1 MKIYS
6 SPICPFVQ
14 RVNAVLEAKKI
25 KYEVEFV
32 DLMNLPDWFI
42 EISPNAEVPILVTDN
57 NIALFES
64 FAICEYLEEMY
75 PPNLHPN
82 SSEEKAL
89 HRAWARQAVTQY
101 LVQCS
106 TQRSATEEILEKK
119 TEDFVQLFAKVEKV
133 LGDGPF
139 FDGGQLSMVDTAWIP
154 ILHRI
159 DLIKT
164 YTGFDFLKGYSK
176 VIKWQQA
183 LLKTDVLK
191 KSVPDM
197 FEEYF
202 IQFYLNEERYLGRLM
217 NASHEIPLRQGI

>member
-14 RVNAVLEAKKI
+14 RVNAVLEAKKL
-25 KYEVEFV
+25 KYEVEYV

-42 EISPNAEVPILVTDN
+42 EISPNAEVPVLVTDN
-57 NIALFES
+57 NAALFES

-75 PPNLHPN
+75 PPDLHPKN
-82 SSEEKAL
+82 SEKKAI

-119 TEDFVQLFAKVEKV
+119 SKDFVQLFGKVEKV

-139 FDGGQLSMVDTAWIP
+139 FEGEKLSLVDTAWIP
-154 ILHRI
+154 ILHRSA
-159 DLIKT
+159 LIKNF
-164 YTGFDFLKGYSK
+164 TGFDFLEGYPK
-176 VIKWQQA
+176 VIQWQQA
-183 LLKTDVLK
+183 LLQTDVLK
-191 KSVPDM
+191 NSVSEM

-217 NASHEIPLRQGI
+217 SASDNFAHG

>member
-1 MKIYS
+1 MKVYS

-14 RVNAVLEAKKI
+14 RVNAVLEAKKLE
-25 KYEVEFV
+25 YEVEYV
-32 DLMNLPDWFI
+32 DLTDLPDWFLK
-42 EISPNAEVPILVTDN
+42 ISPNSEVPVLVTDN
-57 NIALFES
+57 NVPLFES
-64 FAICEYLEEMY
+64 FAICEYLEELY
-75 PPNLHPN
+75 PPKLHPN
-82 SSEEKAL
+82 DPEKRAL

-106 TQRSATEEILEKK
+106 TQRSATKEILQEEKK
-119 TEDFVQLFAKVEKV
+119 NFVQLFTKVEKT

-139 FDGGQLSMVDTAWIP
+139 FDEEQFSMVDTAWIP
-154 ILHRI
+154 ILHRS

-164 YTGFDFLKGYSK
+164 YTGFDFLEGYPK

-191 KSVPDM
+191 KSVSDM

-217 NASHEIPLRQGI
+217 NAGHELAQVQRH

>member
-14 RVNAVLEAKKI
+14 RVNAVLEAKKL
-25 KYEVEFV
+25 KYEVEYV

-42 EISPNAEVPILVTDN
+42 EISPNAEVPVLVTDN
-57 NIALFES
+57 NAALFES

-75 PPNLHPN
+75 PPDLHPTN
-82 SSEEKAL
+82 SEKKAI

-119 TEDFVQLFAKVEKV
+119 TKDFVQLFAKVEKV

-139 FDGGQLSMVDTAWIP
+139 FDGEDLSMVDTAWIP
-154 ILHRI
+154 ILHRSA
-159 DLIKT
+159 LIKNF
-164 YTGFDFLKGYSK
+164 TGFDFLEGHPK
-176 VIKWQQA
+176 VMQWQQA
-183 LLKTDVLK
+183 LLQTDALK
-191 KSVPDM
+191 HSVPEM

-217 NASHEIPLRQGI
+217 NASGN

>member
-14 RVNAVLEAKKI
+14 RVNAVLEAKNL
-25 KYEVEFV
+25 KYEIEYI

-42 EISPNAEVPILVTDN
+42 EISPNAEVPVLVTDN
-57 NIALFES
+57 NAALFES

-75 PPNLHPN
+75 PPYLHPIN
-82 SSEEKAL
+82 SEQKAI

-119 TEDFVQLFAKVEKV
+119 TKDFFQLFAKVEKV
-133 LGDGPF
+133 LGEGPF
-139 FDGGQLSMVDTAWIP
+139 FDGETLSMVDTAWIP
-154 ILHRI
+154 ILHRSAI
-159 DLIKT
+159 IKNF
-164 YTGFDFLKGYSK
+164 TGLDFLEGYPK
-176 VIKWQQA
+176 VIQWQQA
-183 LLKTDVLK
+183 LLQTDVLK
-191 KSVPDM
+191 NSVSEM

-202 IQFYLNEERYLGRLM
+202 IRFYLNEERYLGRLM
-217 NASHEIPLRQGI
+217 NASDKLAHG

>member
-14 RVNAVLEAKKI
+14 RVIAVLEAKKVE
-25 KYEVEFV
+25 YEVEFL

-42 EISPNAEVPILVTDN
+42 EISPNAEVPILITDN

-64 FAICEYLEEMY
+64 LAICEYLEETY
-75 PPNLHPN
+75 SPNLYPSN
-82 SSEEKAL
+82 PEKKAL

-106 TQRSATEEILEKK
+106 AQRSATREILERKA
-119 TEDFVQLFAKVEKV
+119 EDFTQLFAKVEKV
-133 LGDGPF
+133 LGEGPF
-139 FDGGQLSMVDTAWIP
+139 FDGEKLSMVDTAWIP
-154 ILHRI
+154 ILHRSA
-159 DLIKT
+159 LIKKF
-164 YTGFDFLKGYSK
+164 TGFEFLGGYPK
-176 VIKWQQA
+176 VIQWQQA
-183 LLKTDVLK
+183 LLQTDVLK
-191 KSVPDM
+191 NSVPEI

-217 NASHEIPLRQGI
+217 NASEELAHG

>member
-14 RVNAVLEAKKI
+14 RVNAVLEAKKL
-25 KYEVEFV
+25 KYEVEYV

-42 EISPNAEVPILVTDN
+42 EISPNAEVPVLVTDN
-57 NIALFES
+57 NAALFES

-75 PPNLHPN
+75 PPDLHPKN
-82 SSEEKAL
+82 SEQKAI

-119 TEDFVQLFAKVEKV
+119 TKDFVQLFAKVEKV

-139 FDGGQLSMVDTAWIP
+139 FDGEELSMVDTAWIP
-154 ILHRI
+154 ILHRSA
-159 DLIKT
+159 LIKNF
-164 YTGFDFLKGYSK
+164 TGFDFLEGHPK
-176 VIKWQQA
+176 VMQWQQA
-183 LLKTDVLK
+183 LLQTDALK
-191 KSVPDM
+191 HSVPEM

-202 IQFYLNEERYLGRLM
+202 IQFYLNEERYLGRVM
-217 NASHEIPLRQGI
+217 NASGKLAHG

>member
-14 RVNAVLEAKKI
+14 RVSAVLEAKKL
-25 KYEVEFV
+25 KYEVEYI

-42 EISPNAEVPILVTDN
+42 EISPNAEVPVLVTDN
-57 NIALFES
+57 NAALFES

-75 PPNLHPN
+75 PPYLHPKN
-82 SSEEKAL
+82 SEQKAI

-106 TQRSATEEILEKK
+106 TQRAATEEILEKK
-119 TEDFVQLFAKVEKV
+119 AKDFVQLFAKVEKV

-139 FDGGQLSMVDTAWIP
+139 FVGEKLSMVDTAWIP
-154 ILHRI
+154 ILHRS

-164 YTGFDFLKGYSK
+164 YTGYDLLDGYPK
-176 VIKWQQA
+176 VIKWQQT
-183 LLKTDVLK
+183 LLNTDVLK

-202 IQFYLNEERYLGRLM
+202 VQFYLNEERYLGRLM
-217 NASHEIPLRQGI
+217 NAGHKLVQGQRN